1 MAIDLSSQRVAVT
14 GAGGFTGLH
23 LMRRLHAAGADIIAI
38 AVAGKPTP
46 GLDALPFSFERILVE
61 DVRTMG
67 DAIRQAA
74 PRYVVH
80 LSGFISTER
89 SLPIIRQTMDWN
101 LISTISLLTAC
112 TEVHAE
118 RVILMGSGD
127 EYGQKFSPFDPARA
141 PDPSS
146 PYGASKAAATSY
158 AKMFYGSFQL
168 PTVVLRPSVAYGP
181 GQSPRQLISMVMRAL
196 AEGRP
201 IDVTLGEQTRDFIYI
216 EDTISIIMEAL
227 LADGILGEDYN
238 VGSGEIVTVR
248 HCLELIERIT
258 GRSRLI
264 QYGGRPYPAG
274 ERFHYEPLLEK
285 TYKAFQWRPTVML
298 EEGLLRTW
306 HSFRK
311 ED

>member
-141 PDPSS
+141 PDP
-146 PYGASKAAATSY
+146 
-158 AKMFYGSFQL
+158 SFQL